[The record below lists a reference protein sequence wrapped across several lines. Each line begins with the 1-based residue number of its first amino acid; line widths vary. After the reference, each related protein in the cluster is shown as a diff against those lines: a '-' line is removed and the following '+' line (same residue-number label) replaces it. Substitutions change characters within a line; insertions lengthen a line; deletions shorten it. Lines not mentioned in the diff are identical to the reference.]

1 MPASSRHFLDQLH
14 DGLEACELSGQS
26 VLVAVSG
33 GPDSVALWRG
43 ISSLADEFHTRF
55 VVAHLNHQLRGADS
69 ETDAEW
75 VTASARALGHEVIVR
90 RLDVSGRV
98 ASTGETIEEAART
111 LRYAALIELADELSC
126 AAVATGHN
134 ADDQVETILHHL
146 FRGTGLAGLKGMPRQ
161 RTLADG
167 VRLVRPMLE
176 ISRADVEN
184 WLAEIQQPTRCDTS
198 NSDIIFT
205 RNRIRTELLPWLE
218 RELNPQVRKAITQ
231 LANQAGE
238 VSSWLRTQAEGVL
251 ARTLSEQSD
260 DSLRIDV
267 TQLQSEPRCLIREVL
282 LVAWQR
288 NRWPLQS
295 MGFQEWQR
303 LADIVESGGT
313 ITLPGAIDVRRRG
326 QLMVLTRK

>member
-1 MPASSRHFLDQLH
+1 MPASSRHFLDQLRE
-14 DGLEACELSGQS
+14 GIAACELQGQS

-43 ISSLADEFHTRF
+43 ISASADESHIQF

-75 VTASARALGHEVIVR
+75 VTTSARGRGHEVVVR
-90 RLDVSGRV
+90 RLNVSERV
-98 ASTGETIEEAART
+98 AATGETIEEAART
-111 LRYAALIELADELSC
+111 LRYAALIELAEEFNCS
-126 AAVATGHN
+126 AVATGHT
-134 ADDQVETILHHL
+134 ADDQVETVLHHL

-161 RTLADG
+161 RMLADG
-167 VRLVRPMLE
+167 VRLVRPLLDTP
-176 ISRADVEN
+176 RADVES
-184 WLAEIQQPTRCDTS
+184 WLSEIQQPTRYDTS
-198 NSDIIFT
+198 NTDSAFT
-205 RNRIRTELLPWLE
+205 RNRIRSELLPWLE
-218 RELNPQVRKAITQ
+218 REINPQVRRAITQ
-231 LANQAGE
+231 LANQASE
-238 VSSWLRTQAEGVL
+238 VSHWLRTQAEAVL
-251 ARTLSEQSD
+251 ARALREQSD

-267 TQLQSEPRCLIREVL
+267 TQLQSEPRCIVREVL

-303 LADIVESGGT
+303 LADVVITGGT

-326 QLMVLTRK
+326 HLVILTRK